1 MCRPERSVAAQS
13 CHDKPRLIATL
24 TKNQCYNASMQLP
37 LNNENTPS
45 FVTELL
51 YRLKIRD
58 VMTRDLFLAKRTD
71 SLRSIQQLMKLN
83 RITGVPVEENGRL
96 VGLVSM
102 DDIIRALDQGYI
114 DESADGRM
122 TRNCIVLEDD
132 MPLSFGIGYME
143 KYHFGR
149 FPVLNKDGL
158 LVGIIT
164 SRDIIVHLLL
174 AVNREVE
181 IMEEKLR
188 LPSEPNTDPQT
199 IYREFVTR
207 RFDFENAGKPSSDI
221 KKICKEANL
230 DPKLIRR
237 IAVASY
243 ELEMNQVI
251 HSTGGVLIFKLEPG
265 KAHITA
271 RDTGP
276 GIPDLEQALAEG
288 YSTATEWVR
297 SLGFGAGMGLPNTK
311 RVADEFTISSSSAGT
326 SVVCG
331 FTTIAAAE

>member
-1 MCRPERSVAAQS
+1 M
-13 CHDKPRLIATL
+13 
-24 TKNQCYNASMQLP
+24 NLP
-37 LNNENTPS
+37 LTNENTPS
-45 FVTELL
+45 FVVELL

-58 VMTRDLFLAKRTD
+58 VMTRTLFLSKRNDTMRD
-71 SLRSIQQLMKLN
+71 IQQLMKQN
-83 RITGVPVEENGRL
+83 RITGVPVAEQGRL

-114 DESADGRM
+114 DDPAERHM

-132 MPLSFGIGYME
+132 MPLSFGISYME

-149 FPVLNKDGL
+149 FPVLNKDGE

-174 AVNREVE
+174 AMNREVE
-181 IMEEKLR
+181 IMEEKLNP
-188 LPSEPNTDPQT
+188 PSDQPTDPGS
-199 IYREFVTR
+199 IYREFSTR
-207 RFDFENAGKPSSDI
+207 RFDFETAGKPSSDI

-230 DPKLIRR
+230 EPKLIRR

-251 HSTGGVLIFKLEPG
+251 HSTGGVLIFKMEPG
-265 KAHITA
+265 KAWVTA

-276 GIPDLEQALAEG
+276 GIPNVEQALAEG

-297 SLGFGAGMGLPNTK
+297 SLGFGAGMGLPNTR
-311 RVADEFTISSSSAGT
+311 RVSDEFSIQSTLGSGT
-326 SVVCG
+326 TVICG
-331 FTTIAAAE
+331 FTTTTIAE

>member
-1 MCRPERSVAAQS
+1 MS
-13 CHDKPRLIATL
+13 L
-24 TKNQCYNASMQLP
+24 QLP
-37 LNNENTPS
+37 LTNENTPS

-58 VMTRDLFLAKRTD
+58 VMTKKLIVAKRTD
-71 SLRSIQQLMKLN
+71 SLRHCQLLMKTN
-83 RITGVPVEENGRL
+83 RITGVLVEENGRL

-102 DDIIRALDQGYI
+102 DDIIRALDLGYI
-114 DESADGRM
+114 DEPADDLM

-149 FPVLNKDGL
+149 FPVLNKTGA

-174 AVNREVE
+174 AMNREVE
-181 IMEEKLR
+181 IMEEKLH
-188 LPSEPNTDPQT
+188 PVTDKPVDPGT
-199 IYREFVTR
+199 IYREFSTR
-207 RFDFENAGKPSSDI
+207 RFDFETAGKPSSDI

-230 DPKLIRR
+230 EPKLIRR

-265 KAHITA
+265 HATVTA
-271 RDTGP
+271 RDSGP
-276 GIPDLEQALAEG
+276 GIPDVEQALAEG

-297 SLGFGAGMGLPNTK
+297 SLGFGAGMGLPNTR
-311 RVADEFTISSSSAGT
+311 RVSDEFSIQSGIGSGT
-326 SVVCG
+326 TVVCG
-331 FTTIAAAE
+331 FTTIGTAE